1 MKIKLL
7 ISMAIAAAVGSN
19 AFALEITKG
28 KLISHK
34 EWATAGAKASY
45 LPGTKTRQTVLDSKG
60 MKLSGSSNAIFS
72 DTEST
77 TTQVGVPVT
86 VGNDGY
92 VWIYNSTETVQNYR
106 FVVSMCADQN
116 DEIIECVYSEDNV
129 ELQPHGYLSDSRKPS
144 VTMKYDT
151 AGSYNIFAS
160 AYYVSDN
167 GMTRVFGD
175 STGTITV
182 S

>member
-1 MKIKLL
+1 MKIKLI

-19 AFALEITKG
+19 AFALEISKG

-34 EWATAGAKASY
+34 EWATAGAKAAY
-45 LPGTKTRQTVLDSKG
+45 LPGTKTRQNIQDIKG
-60 MKLSGSSNAIFS
+60 MKLSESSNAVYS

-77 TTQVGVPVT
+77 TAKVGEPVT

-92 VWIYNSTETVQNYR
+92 VWIYNASEAVKNYR
-106 FVVSMCADQN
+106 FEYSICADQTAN
-116 DEIIECVYSEDNV
+116 IMECVYSEDVV
-129 ELQPHGYLSDSRKPS
+129 ELQPHGYVSDSRKPT

-151 AGSYNIFAS
+151 AGSYNIYAGAF
-160 AYYVSDN
+160 YMTEN
-167 GMTRVFGD
+167 GWTRVFGD
-175 STGTITV
+175 SAGTITV